1 MNVETMKTASNI
13 FFTLLDQKVLT
24 DDDERFKQFFEP
36 EIRSAVLVMAD
47 ESKTQIIE
55 TQTKL
60 HLVTKPDGSVFAT
73 HFSHLKSK
81 YPDVEN
87 KKKFNLISIII
98 MTYLAEIDQSV
109 ASKWKRKREGI
120 TYYVIEQQVSKLIQ
134 QWEQK
139 LIENPEFSKEKG
151 IAMNDIISLW
161 HNLETYDERDLR
173 PNRRTRIG
181 IIMTAMKLLK
191 DEGLV
196 HITEMEDI
204 HHVYPKDELFERVES
219 LYQNQGRYQ
228 EVKQLI
234 LEGSE

>member
-1 MNVETMKTASNI
+1 MDVETMKIASNI

-24 DDDERFKQFFEP
+24 DEDERFKQYSEP
-36 EIRSAVLVMAD
+36 DVRSAVNVMAD
-47 ESKTQIIE
+47 ESKTYIIE

-87 KKKFNLISIII
+87 KKKFNLISMII

-134 QWEQK
+134 QWEQT
-139 LIENPEFSKEKG
+139 LNENPEFSKEKG
-151 IAMNDIISLW
+151 IAMNEIITLW
-161 HNLETYDERDLR
+161 HNLETLDERDQR

-204 HHVYPKDELFERVES
+204 HHIFPKDELFERVES
-219 LYQNQGRYQ
+219 YYQNQRRYQ